1 MVVPNSPRLRRH
13 AEKLRTFGWI
23 NFSVTM
29 LVWFF
34 APDRVDAIVA
44 ACVWVAL
51 VLTVSQSAAWL
62 MERKAARIEQPKVM
76 G

>member
-1 MVVPNSPRLRRH
+1 MPNTPRLRRH
-13 AEKLRTFGWI
+13 AEKIRTFGWI

-29 LVWFF
+29 LVWVF

-51 VLTVSQSAAWL
+51 VFSVTQFAAWV
-62 MERKAARIEQPKVM
+62 MERKAARIDQPRAI